1 MIVLFLMTMFNRF
14 RLIFSKLEEK
24 VDAIKKNVWCL
35 GNAPKTIEVQVFNIS
50 AES

>member
-1 MIVLFLMTMFNRF
+1 MTMFN

-24 VDAIKKNVWCL
+24 VDDIKKNVWCL
-35 GNAPKTIEVQVFNIS
+35 GNVSKAIEVQVFNIS